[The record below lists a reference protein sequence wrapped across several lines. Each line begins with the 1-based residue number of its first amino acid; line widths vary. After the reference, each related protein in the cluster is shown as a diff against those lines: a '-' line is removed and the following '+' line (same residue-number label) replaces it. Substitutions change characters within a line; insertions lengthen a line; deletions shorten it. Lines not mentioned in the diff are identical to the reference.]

1 MASWLPQRYAVPL
14 HHQADALREYPLSEA
29 LKQQPPKPI
38 VRIDSTK
45 CLLIN
50 NAVAFRNLFILP
62 WLFGLCLTLWWNV
75 DEIAKSWI
83 AAEESANYR
92 IALKKKINGND
103 YFENTTDPYAV
114 RLYGK
119 INAQGKMS
127 LQRYFQH
134 RYIDTAKVGGTRRLQ
149 VDIGL
154 AIVYLIAIPGLFIW
168 AIRFPRHGPLIFDRE
183 RQLVYHWAKGKA
195 FVQRF
200 ARLRIDEQTQFLVI
214 QLRGEKKNGEM
225 GWAKFKIQPTSNP
238 YYNGKASYQ
247 PVMAYLLQFMEQGL
261 THVLPGKE
269 SWQGKQPFFF
279 FDDKKPA
286 DFEAQ
291 ITDLL
296 ARMDNNDD
304 DLPLDAQGLPIPPA

>member
-1 MASWLPQRYAVPL
+1 MANWLGKRYAVPL
-14 HHQADALREYPLSEA
+14 HHQADALRQYSLSEA
-29 LKQQPPKPI
+29 LKQHPPKPI
-38 VRIDSTK
+38 VSIDTKK

-103 YFENTTDPYAV
+103 YFENTTDPYAL

-119 INAQGKMS
+119 VNKQGKMS
-127 LQRYFQH
+127 LQRYIQH
-134 RYIDTAKVGGTRRLQ
+134 RYFDTAEVGGTRRLQ

-154 AIVYLIAIPGLFIW
+154 AIVYLIAIPGLLFW

-183 RQLVYHWAKGKA
+183 RQLVYHWSKGKA
-195 FVQRF
+195 YVQRF
-200 ARLRIDEQTQFLVI
+200 ERLRIDEQTQFLVI
-214 QLRGEKKNGEM
+214 QLRGEKKNGDM
-225 GWAKFKIQPTSNP
+225 GWAKFNIQPTRNP

-247 PVMAYLLQFMEQGL
+247 PVLAYVLQYMEQGL
-261 THVLPGKE
+261 AQVLPGKQN
-269 SWQGKQPFFF
+269 WQGKQPFFF
-279 FDDKKPA
+279 FDDKKPT

-291 ITDLL
+291 LTDLL
-296 ARMDNNDD
+296 ARLDNNDD
-304 DLPLDAQGLPIPPA
+304 DLPLDPQGLPITPT